1 MVEGLRWLISNKPV
15 TYLGISSSY
24 TQMHDNV
31 LHLPKFGQY
40 ASLFRFHCIG
50 SLLKTGSKDRPFG
63 IGRISSR

>member
-1 MVEGLRWLISNKPV
+1 MVEGLRWLISNKAV
-15 TYLGISSSY
+15 TYLRISSY
-24 TQMHDNV
+24 IQMHDNV

-50 SLLKTGSKDRPFG
+50 SLLKTGSKDRPLG